1 MERNTFGEAEIQNLF
16 GQIQPLQADVTA
28 NDKIDQVLMAEYG
41 IIGPP
46 AILFFDRHGKE
57 LRGFRL
63 VGYFEPE
70 EFAQHLEKVLDLP

>member
-1 MERNTFGEAEIQNLF
+1 LF
-16 GQIQPLQADVTA
+16 RQIQPLQADVTL
-28 NDKIDQVLMAEYG
+28 NDETDQALMAKYD

-46 AILFFDRHGKE
+46 AILFFDRQGTE

-70 EFAQHLEKVLDLP
+70 EFAAHLQKVLETK